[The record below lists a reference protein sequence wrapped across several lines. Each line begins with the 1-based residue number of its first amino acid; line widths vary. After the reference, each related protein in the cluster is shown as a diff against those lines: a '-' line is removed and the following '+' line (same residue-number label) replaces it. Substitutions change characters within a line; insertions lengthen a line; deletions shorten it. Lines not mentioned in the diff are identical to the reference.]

1 MREISFR
8 VWDKFLF
15 VMHYQYEYEREIL
28 IAGGYSFGEILPMKE
43 RFEFMQF
50 TGLLDKNG
58 KKIFE
63 SDIFENQS
71 GRGIIEWWPEHC
83 CFGARNI
90 ETGQMFMITSKGK
103 TFATEI
109 IGNQWENPELV
120 KS

>member
-63 SDIFENQS
+63 SDLVKDDDGLVAEVVWIVPGFLLEIKDHGPFSLND
-71 GRGIIEWWPEHC
+71 
-83 CFGARNI
+83 FGNL
-90 ETGQMFMITSKGK
+90 EV
-103 TFATEI
+103 
-109 IGNQWENPELV
+109 IGNIYENPELV
-120 KS
+120 KP